1 MKKIVLIS
9 CASKKKAVK
18 SRAREL
24 YDSPLFKFNLQYAQK
39 LDPDAIF
46 ILSAKYGL
54 VALDEKI
61 EPYDITLNDM
71 KAAERKEWASK
82 VINQL
87 QTHADLSGDQF
98 VILAGKRYW
107 QYLLPRLM
115 SYEIPLKGL
124 PIGKQL
130 QYLKRACN
138 E

>member
-24 YDSPLFKFNLQYAQK
+24 YDSPLFKFSLQYAQK

-71 KAAERKEWASK
+71 RAAERKEWASK
-82 VINQL
+82 VISQL

-98 VILAGKRYW
+98 VILAGKHYR

>member
-1 MKKIVLIS
+1 MRKIVLIS

-24 YDSPLFKFNLQYAQK
+24 YDSPLFKLSLQYAQK
-39 LDPDAIF
+39 LAPDNIF

-71 KAAERKEWASK
+71 KSAERKEWASK
-82 VINQL
+82 IIKQL
-87 QTHADLSGDQF
+87 QAHADLNGDQF
-98 VILAGKRYW
+98 VILAGERYR

-124 PIGKQL
+124 RIGEQL
-130 QYLKRACN
+130 QYLKGACN